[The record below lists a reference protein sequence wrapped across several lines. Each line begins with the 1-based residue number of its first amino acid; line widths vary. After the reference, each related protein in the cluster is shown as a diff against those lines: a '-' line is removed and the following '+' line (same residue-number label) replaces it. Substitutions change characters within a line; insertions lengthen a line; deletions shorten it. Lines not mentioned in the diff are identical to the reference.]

1 MEKENCVGIEATNCH
16 LKCNENTSNCIS
28 SLLAA
33 PVLGGVLV
41 GSPSTVGE
49 EKEESTKCLEFRTE
63 NSSFYLEPLLL
74 SSDLPI
80 IARTA
85 GKLAGRAIGYV
96 QLARGQFDTIMHQT
110 QARQVH
116 KELQDTI
123 AQLEAIRHEIRTVSF
138 MNPGPLTRR
147 LVDNLD
153 QTSAASGN
161 NEPEKPDTANRST
174 NSGFSDSS
182 TNSGFSDMHS
192 QATAYAKLAES
203 TAINSE
209 SVESNE
215 VINELTDESG
225 IMVLPVSAKSTGLL
239 PDRKDNAEGSDI
251 MLEAILEAEVARNAK
266 DFFAQHQNQIK
277 WNHKS
282 VMVIRRN
289 QVVGGITYRPYVRRG
304 NYPSMGGGAN
314 IYRRVSQMFGEI
326 AFCAITADEQVKGY
340 GTRLMNHLKQHA
352 RDVDRLTHF
361 LTYADNN
368 AVGYFIKQDWSST
381 QIPSR
386 NSALIAMIADEAF
399 PGQTMPNTVAA
410 VPHPP
415 SIRPRVRA
423 RRGQATDPHSIAE
436 RAMHDHPDAWPFKE
450 PVDAHDVPDYY
461 EIIKDP
467 IDLKKLSKR
476 VESEQY
482 YVTFE
487 MFVADVKRMFCNART
502 YNSPETIYYKC
513 TNRHVIILI
522 KKNMKD
528 CKSNFRPVVAQA
540 GNLFLWQSS
549 IGCSIWPQN
558 PALINFNL

>member
-1 MEKENCVGIEATNCH
+1 MLGI
-16 LKCNENTSNCIS
+16 SY
-28 SLLAA
+28 
-33 PVLGGVLV
+33 
-41 GSPSTVGE
+41 GE
-49 EKEESTKCLEFRTE
+49 LF
-63 NSSFYLEPLLL
+63 LLL
-74 SSDLPI
+74 GATAALIGPKDLPI

-85 GKLAGRAIGYV
+85 GKLTGRAIGYV

-138 MNPGPLTRR
+138 MIPGPLTRR

-174 NSGFSDSS
+174 TPDAKNYSS

-192 QATAYAKLAES
+192 QATAYTKLAES

-225 IMVLPVSAKSTGLL
+225 IMVLPVSAKSIGLL

-368 AVGYFIKQDWSST
+368 AV
-381 QIPSR
+381 
-386 NSALIAMIADEAF
+386 
-399 PGQTMPNTVAA
+399 
-410 VPHPP
+410 
-415 SIRPRVRA
+415 
-423 RRGQATDPHSIAE
+423 
-436 RAMHDHPDAWPFKE
+436 
-450 PVDAHDVPDYY
+450 
-461 EIIKDP
+461 
-467 IDLKKLSKR
+467 DLKTMSKR
-476 VESEQY
+476 VESEQYY

-487 MFVADVKRMFCNART
+487 MFVADVKRMFGNART

-513 TNRHVIILI
+513 ASRLETHFFGKVQSRVQSGLKILH
-522 KKNMKD
+522 
-528 CKSNFRPVVAQA
+528 
-540 GNLFLWQSS
+540 
-549 IGCSIWPQN
+549 
-558 PALINFNL
+558 